1 MASLYIKLNGSWVKA
16 NKVYKKVN
24 GSWTEVALSTLTT
37 PELYV
42 YGGNL

>member
-24 GSWTEVALSTLTT
+24 GSWTEVALNTLST
-37 PELYV
+37 PQLYV
-42 YGGNL
+42 KG